1 MAKTKTHKVI
11 AGNTLS
17 GIAHKYGV
25 SVNDIVKANSNLI
38 KNPDVIQVGWVLT
51 IPVYEPSEN
60 ISKPSKN
67 YETIGKQFETAIR
80 NVQNLD
86 SVKILKKMMEG

>member
-38 KNPDVIQVGWVLT
+38 KNPNVIQVGWVLT

-67 YETIGKQFETAIR
+67 YETIGKQFETALRDI
-80 NVQNLD
+80 QNLE
-86 SVKILKKMMEG
+86 SVKLLKKMMEG